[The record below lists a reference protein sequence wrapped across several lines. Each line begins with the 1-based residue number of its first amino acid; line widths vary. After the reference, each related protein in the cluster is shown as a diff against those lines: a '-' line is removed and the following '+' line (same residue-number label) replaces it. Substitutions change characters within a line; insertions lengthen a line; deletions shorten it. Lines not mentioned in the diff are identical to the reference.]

1 MNNVYKI
8 ETLQK
13 LRESAESIIENCTEL
28 SAIFGKDSIRVGDIY
43 DIQECANEINSAYIA
58 IIEAGRLQNVGF
70 FDKYRNCQYHRIFDL
85 VRFLRAWLDSVKQ
98 LQVGVW
104 DSLVKYQM
112 LEFAKAQSEAVRNEA
127 SSLFYFCRDEIARLG
142 MIEAKKAEV
151 CDDNS
156 SETL

>member
-1 MNNVYKI
+1 MENVYKI

-13 LRESAESIIENCTEL
+13 LRESAESIIKNCDEL

-43 DIQECANEINSAYIA
+43 DVQECANEINSAYIA

-70 FDKYRNCQYHRIFDL
+70 FDKYRNCQYQRILDF

>member
-13 LRESAESIIENCTEL
+13 LRESAESIIKNCTEL
-28 SAIFGKDSIRVGDIY
+28 SAIFGKDSIKVGDIY
-43 DIQECANEINSAYIA
+43 DVQECANEINSAYIA

-70 FDKYRNCQYHRIFDL
+70 FDKYRNCQYHRILDF

-104 DSLVKYQM
+104 DSLVKYQI
-112 LEFAKAQSEAVRNEA
+112 LAFAKAQSEAVRNEA

-142 MIEAKKAEV
+142 MIETKKAEV